1 MTIRLN
7 YRIYISNTSYIALPL
22 SQQFFNFY
30 DWDNTNLETGRIEAL
45 SMANKINAMIYQEQ
59 KLKELSKRSKLQW
72 RILYVKRFF
81 GIVINLILV
90 VLSGYAIVKTQTEKE
105 NISNFVMKFNW
116 LNKSTKILI
125 IDAAPGL
132 VLSVVS
138 AVVPAIVK
146 ITTKFEAY
154 DFESDMID
162 QQILRIYL
170 INIINVSILLLT

>member
-1 MTIRLN
+1 M
-7 YRIYISNTSYIALPL
+7 
-22 SQQFFNFY
+22 
-30 DWDNTNLETGRIEAL
+30 
-45 SMANKINAMIYQEQ
+45 
-59 KLKELSKRSKLQW
+59 
-72 RILYVKRFF
+72 
-81 GIVINLILV
+81 V

-162 QQILRIYL
+162 
-170 INIINVSILLLT
+170 